1 MTPAPTHTTLPTPN
15 SWYAVAFSD
24 ELKAGGVLARTVAE
38 RDLVVFRTA
47 SGVACA
53 FDAYCPH
60 LGAHLGIGGK
70 VVGETLRCPFHAFRY
85 DTAGVCVATGYG
97 TKPPPTARASV
108 WPIREVDGIVFVYYD
123 CLGRPPTWE
132 PPALET
138 AGWTPLIHRVFD
150 LHDHAQETVENSVD
164 LGHFAIVHGYSE
176 MTERGE
182 PVIEGARFQTAYSAG
197 RPAPV
202 LGRFGATVR
211 FDFAIDLH
219 GLGCSIV
226 TIGVPSYGV
235 TARLFVLATPTVKE
249 RINLALAVS
258 LREIEDPAR
267 MHPLARLLPH
277 QMLQGLIARMIHQS
291 VVHDARQDFVIWE
304 HKRYTQP
311 PALAQ
316 GDGPIGKFRL
326 WARQFYAQPDVVAPV
341 SDEPGHKRAP
351 ATLSDAMATPAD

>member
-1 MTPAPTHTTLPTPN
+1 MTRAPTHPQLPTPN
-15 SWYAVAFSD
+15 SWYAVAFSAQ
-24 ELKAGGVLARTVAE
+24 LKVDGVLARTVAE
-38 RDLVVFRTA
+38 RDLVIFRTA

-60 LGAHLGIGGK
+60 LGAHMGIGGK

-97 TKPPPTARASV
+97 TKPPPTASAHV
-108 WPIREVDGIVFVYYD
+108 WPLREVNGVVFVYYHS
-123 CLGRPPTWE
+123 LGLPPTWE
-132 PPALET
+132 PPALES

-176 MTERGE
+176 LTVHSE
-182 PVIEGARFQTAYSAG
+182 PVIAGAHFRTAYSAS
-197 RPAPV
+197 RPMPV
-202 LGRFGATVR
+202 VGRFGARVR
-211 FDFAIDLH
+211 FDFTIDLY

-226 TIGVPSYGV
+226 TVGVPSYGL

-249 RINLALAVS
+249 RINLALALS
-258 LREIEDPAR
+258 LREIEDTAQV
-267 MHPLARLLPH
+267 HPLARLLPRRA
-277 QMLQGLIARMIHQS
+277 LQELIARIIHQS
-291 VVHDARQDFVIWE
+291 VIHDARQDFVIWE
-304 HKRYTQP
+304 HKRYIEP

-326 WARQFYAQPDVVAPV
+326 WARQFYTQPVAVAP
-341 SDEPGHKRAP
+341 SADEPAIARTLLAQSDVMAP
-351 ATLSDAMATPAD
+351 AD